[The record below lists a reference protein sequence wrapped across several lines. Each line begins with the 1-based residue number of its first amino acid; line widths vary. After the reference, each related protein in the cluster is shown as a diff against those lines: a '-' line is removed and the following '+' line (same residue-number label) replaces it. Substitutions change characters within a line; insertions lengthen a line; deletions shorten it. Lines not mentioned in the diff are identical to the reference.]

1 MPAASL
7 PALLDWL
14 NGRYA
19 PPGRTI
25 AAATPLFEGRLID
38 SIRVLELIAWTERA
52 IGREIA
58 DVDIRMDNF
67 RTPAR
72 IAEVFRPAAAPQPVH
87 LEAS

>member
-1 MPAASL
+1 MSASL
-7 PALLDWL
+7 VTLLHCL
-14 NGRYA
+14 NARYA

-25 AAATPLFEGRLID
+25 AAETPLFEGRLID

-72 IAEVFRPAAAPQPVH
+72 IAEVFLDVPAVPAR

>member
-1 MPAASL
+1 MPAL
-7 PALLDWL
+7 TPLLTWL
-14 NGRYA
+14 NARYA

-25 AAATPLFEGRLID
+25 GAETPLFEGRLID

-58 DVDIRMDNF
+58 DVEIRMDNF

-72 IAEVFRPAAAPQPVH
+72 IAEVFLEPAGRA
-87 LEAS
+87 